1 MRIPV
6 FARRSN
12 PSVDRP
18 FLKKSL
24 FYVTEQVNAGRAD
37 WVDPARPEK
46 GIICRELLYFGEP
59 AQRVETVAI
68 SKLGFTTGEI
78 PGLRWVGPKPKIQL
92 VSTPPAEFQK
102 YAGAA
107 SA

>member
-12 PSVDRP
+12 PAIDRP

-24 FYVTEQVNAGRAD
+24 FYTTEQVAAGRAD
-37 WVDPARPEK
+37 WVDPAHPEK
-46 GIICRELLYFGEP
+46 GIICRELLYFGERP
-59 AQRVETVAI
+59 QRVETIAI
-68 SKLGFTTGEI
+68 SKIGFTTGEI

-92 VSTPPAEFQK
+92 VATPPSEFQQ

-107 SA
+107 TA